1 MSREED
7 IKGLKREVVDLRKT
21 VGYLKNEI
29 ERLTEEIRNATVV
42 EGSALGQY
50 NVFPNRENC
59 LEGDVSWER
68 LVNLLQKTD
77 SGLTAS
83 ELAERWGKSRSRTS
97 EVLNKLAE
105 DGRLVKYR
113 DGRKIKFMASEED

>member
-1 MSREED
+1 MNSEED
-7 IKGLKREVVDLRKT
+7 ITSLKREVVDLRKT
-21 VGYLKNEI
+21 VGYLRNEI

-42 EGSALGQY
+42 EGTALGQY
-50 NVFPNRENC
+50 NVFPNRDNC

-68 LVNLLQKTD
+68 LVSLLQQTD
-77 SGLTAS
+77 RGLTAS

-113 DGRKIKFMASEED
+113 DGRRIKFIASDEE